1 MTNSN
6 NEIITN
12 TRGYLR
18 LLREFSTFLKVACNY
33 YIELHRL
40 EMYKEKNVIFLQMSI
55 TSQTHALF
63 LLRTK

>member
-33 YIELHRL
+33 Y
-40 EMYKEKNVIFLQMSI
+40 KEFASFRDVQREKCYFPPNVDYFTNSCIVLVED
-55 TSQTHALF
+55 
-63 LLRTK
+63 